1 MPRQEVSATFSPSQ
15 RMIDLSEDYTYDVS
29 HMYDVS
35 HAYDVCTYMHTFI
48 NAQCTACSHVVI

>member
-1 MPRQEVSATFSPSQ
+1 
-15 RMIDLSEDYTYDVS
+15 MIDLSEDYTYDVS